1 VGSAK
6 VVLWVVQAT
15 DLALSDWKQVPLRL
29 SFNLSQ
35 PPVMLTPPVGLI
47 PDSSSPPRPPGP
59 PAAPGSAP
67 SSGDPALPQLPR

>member
-1 VGSAK
+1 LGSAK

-15 DLALSDWKQVPLRL
+15 DLALGDWKQVPLRL

-35 PPVMLTPPVGLI
+35 PPVMLAPPVGLI
-47 PDSSSPPRPPGP
+47 PDSSSPPRPPEP